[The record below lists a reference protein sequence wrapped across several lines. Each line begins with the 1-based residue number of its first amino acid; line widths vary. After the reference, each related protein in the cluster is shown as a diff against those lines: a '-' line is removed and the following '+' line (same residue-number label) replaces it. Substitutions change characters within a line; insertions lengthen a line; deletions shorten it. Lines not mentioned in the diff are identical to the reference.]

1 VISVEEKIEALARI
15 SELITSDMYFE
26 DILRLIV
33 TITAQVMQSN
43 ICSLMLLD
51 EKRKLLEVK
60 ATQSVSEAYNRKPP
74 LRLGEGIAG
83 LVALEQRPII
93 VYDVKKDPHYVNKE
107 IAEKE
112 GLASLV
118 SLPLVVR
125 GKVIGVLNLYTS
137 EPREFTAEEI
147 KLLTTI
153 ANQAAIV
160 IENHRLLMESELI
173 REELESRKK
182 IERAKG
188 ILMQEYGLTEEEAYR
203 RIQRYSMNKQK
214 SMKEVA
220 EAVILA
226 WEMKKK

>member
-1 VISVEEKIEALARI
+1 MREKIEALARI

-26 DILRLIV
+26 DVLRLIV
-33 TITAQVMQSN
+33 TITAQVLRSN

-51 EKRKLLEVK
+51 EKRQILEVK

-83 LVALEQRPII
+83 LAALEQRPII
-93 VYDVKKDPHYVNKE
+93 VYDVRKDPRYVNKD
-107 IAEKE
+107 IAERE

-137 EPREFTAEEI
+137 EPRDFAKEEVN
-147 KLLTTI
+147 LLTAI

-160 IENHRLLMESELI
+160 IENHRLLMESELV

-182 IERAKG
+182 VERAKG
-188 ILMQEYGLTEEEAYR
+188 ILMQEYGLSEEEAYR

-220 EAVILA
+220 EAIILA

>member
-1 VISVEEKIEALARI
+1 MREKIEALARI

-26 DILRLIV
+26 DVLRLIV
-33 TITAQVMQSN
+33 TITAQVLRSN

-51 EKRKLLEVK
+51 EKRQILEVK

-83 LVALEQRPII
+83 LAALEQRPII
-93 VYDVKKDPHYVNKE
+93 VYDVRKDPRYVNKD
-107 IAEKE
+107 IAERE

-137 EPREFTAEEI
+137 EPRDFAKEEVN
-147 KLLTTI
+147 LLTAI

-160 IENHRLLMESELI
+160 IENHRLLMESELV

-182 IERAKG
+182 VERAKG
-188 ILMQEYGLTEEEAYR
+188 ILMQEYGLSEEEAYR
-203 RIQRYSMNKQK
+203 RIQRYSMNKQR

-220 EAVILA
+220 EAIILA

>member
-1 VISVEEKIEALARI
+1 MEEKIEALARI

>member
-1 VISVEEKIEALARI
+1 MEEKIEALARI

-220 EAVILA
+220 EAVSLA

>member
-1 VISVEEKIEALARI
+1 MEAVREKIEALARI

-26 DILRLIV
+26 DVLRLIV
-33 TITAQVMQSN
+33 TITAQVLRSN

-51 EKRKLLEVK
+51 EKRQILEVK

-83 LVALEQRPII
+83 LAALEQRPII
-93 VYDVKKDPHYVNKE
+93 VYDVRKDPRYVNKD
-107 IAEKE
+107 IAERE

-137 EPREFTAEEI
+137 EPRDFAKEEVN
-147 KLLTTI
+147 LLTAI

-160 IENHRLLMESELI
+160 IENHRLLMESELV

-182 IERAKG
+182 VERAKG
-188 ILMQEYGLTEEEAYR
+188 ILMQEYGLSEEEAYR

-220 EAVILA
+220 EAIILA

>member
-1 VISVEEKIEALARI
+1 MREKIDALAQI
-15 SELITSDMYFE
+15 SKLITSDLYFE
-26 DILRLIV
+26 DVLRLIV
-33 TITAQVMQSN
+33 TITAQVMGSN

-51 EKRKLLEVK
+51 EKKKLLEVK

-83 LVALEQRPII
+83 IAALEQRPII
-93 VYDVKKDPHYVNKE
+93 VRDVKRDPRYVNKE

-125 GKVIGVLNLYTS
+125 GKTIGVLNLYTS
-137 EPREFTAEEI
+137 EPRDFTEDEI
-147 KLLTTI
+147 QLLTTI

-160 IENHRLLMESELI
+160 IENHRLLMESELV
-173 REELESRKK
+173 RAELEARKK

-188 ILMQEYGLTEEEAYR
+188 ILMREYGLSEEEAYR
-203 RIQRYSMNKQK
+203 RMQRYSMNKQK
-214 SMKEVA
+214 SMREVA
-220 EAVILA
+220 EAIILA
-226 WEMKKK
+226 WEMKQKS

>member
-1 VISVEEKIEALARI
+1 MKEKIDALTRI
-15 SELITSDMYFE
+15 SELITSDLYFE
-26 DILRLIV
+26 DILRLVV
-33 TITAQVMQSN
+33 TITAQVMGSN

-51 EKRKLLEVK
+51 EKKKLLEVK
-60 ATQSVSEAYNRKPP
+60 ATQSVSELYNRKPP
-74 LRLGEGIAG
+74 LRVGEGIAG
-83 LVALEQRPII
+83 LAALEQRPII
-93 VYDVKKDPHYVNKE
+93 VYDVRKDPRYVNKD

-118 SLPLVVR
+118 SLPLIVR
-125 GKVIGVLNLYTS
+125 GRVIGVLNLYTS
-137 EPREFTAEEI
+137 EPRNFTEDEI
-147 KLLTTI
+147 KLLTAI

-160 IENHRLLMESELI
+160 VENHRLLMESELVK
-173 REELESRKK
+173 EELESRKK

-203 RIQRYSMNKQK
+203 RMQRYSMNKQK

-220 EAVILA
+220 EAIILA

>member
-1 VISVEEKIEALARI
+1 MREKIEALARI
-15 SELITSDMYFE
+15 SELITSDLYFE

-33 TITAQVMQSN
+33 TITAQVMGSN

-51 EKRKLLEVK
+51 EKKKLLEVK

-83 LVALEQRPII
+83 LAALERRPII
-93 VYDVKKDPHYVNKE
+93 VYDVKKDPRYVNKD

-118 SLPLVVR
+118 SLPLIVR

-137 EPREFTAEEI
+137 EPRDFTEDEI
-147 KLLTTI
+147 QLLTTI

-160 IENHRLLMESELI
+160 IENHRLLMESELVK
-173 REELESRKK
+173 EELESRKK

-220 EAVILA
+220 EAIILA

>member
-1 VISVEEKIEALARI
+1 MREKIDALAQI
-15 SELITSDMYFE
+15 SKLITSDLYFE
-26 DILRLIV
+26 DVLRLIV
-33 TITAQVMQSN
+33 TITAQVMGSN

-51 EKRKLLEVK
+51 EKKKLLEVK

-83 LVALEQRPII
+83 IAALEQRPII
-93 VYDVKKDPHYVNKE
+93 VRDVKRDPRYVNKE

-125 GKVIGVLNLYTS
+125 GKTIGVLNLYTS
-137 EPREFTAEEI
+137 EPRDFTEDEI
-147 KLLTTI
+147 QLLTTI

-160 IENHRLLMESELI
+160 IENHRLLMESELV
-173 REELESRKK
+173 RAELEARKK

-188 ILMQEYGLTEEEAYR
+188 ILMREYGLSEEEAYR
-203 RIQRYSMNKQK
+203 RMQRYSMNKQK

-220 EAVILA
+220 EAIILA
-226 WEMKKK
+226 WEMKQKS

>member
-1 VISVEEKIEALARI
+1 MEEKIEVLARI
-15 SELITSDMYFE
+15 SELITSNMYFE

-60 ATQSVSEAYNRKPP
+60 ATQSVSEVYNRKPP

-93 VYDVKKDPHYVNKE
+93 VYDVKRDPRYVNKE

-137 EPREFTAEEI
+137 EPREFAAEEI
-147 KLLTTI
+147 KLLTAI

-160 IENHRLLMESELI
+160 IENHRLLMESELV